1 MLAGAMRYL
10 DDANTWVLPV
20 GITGT
25 DALFPVGGETLHS
38 VQTIARFGRP
48 VRAGALRD
56 ASRDDRRVS
65 MDAIGL
71 AIAAQLP
78 PGFRGTYGDGTGNLA
93 DARRVSR
100 LFEG

>member
-1 MLAGAMRYL
+1 
-10 DDANTWVLPV
+10 
-20 GITGT
+20 
-25 DALFPVGGETLHS
+25 
-38 VQTIARFGRP
+38 
-48 VRAGALRD
+48 
-56 ASRDDRRVS
+56 